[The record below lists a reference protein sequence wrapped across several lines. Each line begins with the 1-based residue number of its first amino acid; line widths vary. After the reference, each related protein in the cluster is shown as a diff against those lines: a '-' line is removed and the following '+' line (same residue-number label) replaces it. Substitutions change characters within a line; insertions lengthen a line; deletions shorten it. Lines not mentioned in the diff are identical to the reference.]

1 MTWYINFYRLKPFLP
16 ETECINFH
24 TGNDGVQNEK
34 LDMVIFCN
42 SIAFWIKFQIDVN
55 SERKLS
61 FQCNFCFAVKLF
73 SDYRLRSFRM
83 FYCEVTATN
92 SVPFSDFTFYC
103 LPSNI

>member
-1 MTWYINFYRLKPFLP
+1 MKSWTWSYFVTVSLSELSFK
-16 ETECINFH
+16 
-24 TGNDGVQNEK
+24 
-34 LDMVIFCN
+34 
-42 SIAFWIKFQIDVN
+42 IDVN

-92 SVPFSDFTFYC
+92 SVPFQTLPFTAY
-103 LPSNI
+103 PQTSRQ

>member
-1 MTWYINFYRLKPFLP
+1 MKSWTWSYFVTVSLSGLSFK
-16 ETECINFH
+16 
-24 TGNDGVQNEK
+24 
-34 LDMVIFCN
+34 
-42 SIAFWIKFQIDVN
+42 IDVN

-103 LPSNI
+103 LPSNIYTVKSTRLFKNC

>member
-42 SIAFWIKFQIDVN
+42 SIAFWSKFQN
-55 SERKLS
+55 
-61 FQCNFCFAVKLF
+61 
-73 SDYRLRSFRM
+73 
-83 FYCEVTATN
+83 
-92 SVPFSDFTFYC
+92 
-103 LPSNI
+103 

>member
-16 ETECINFH
+16 KTECINFH

-34 LDMVIFCN
+34 LDMVI
-42 SIAFWIKFQIDVN
+42 KIDVN

>member
-1 MTWYINFYRLKPFLP
+1 MKSWTWSYFVTVSLSGLSFK
-16 ETECINFH
+16 
-24 TGNDGVQNEK
+24 
-34 LDMVIFCN
+34 
-42 SIAFWIKFQIDVN
+42 IDVN

-73 SDYRLRSFRM
+73 SDYQLRSFRM